1 MLLAVENRLT
11 DFRLRRLTSQGFLA
25 KPRNDMCDMSTYIV
39 RRLLIAIPTL
49 LIISFTLFAVLSLAP
64 GDPLAEFAANP
75 EVPQEVRDRIAKSL
89 GLDQPWYQRYPKWLV
104 AMAQGDFGF
113 SYASRVPVNVLIAQR
128 LPQTLKVIGIAYV
141 ISVLVAIPVGVLV
154 AIRPHNPL
162 SIGATTLAFI
172 GFSTPTFFTG
182 LLFIIL
188 FSVNLRWFP
197 MIYDTT
203 LVVTDLNS
211 LWAQVKQSIMPIM
224 VLALFQVGAMTRFV
238 RASMLENLQMD
249 YARTARAK
257 GLTERVVIMKHVLR
271 NSLIPIVTLIAL
283 GLPTIFTGAIVTE
296 QIFRIQGV
304 GELLITSLQ
313 RKDIPVTMA
322 VTFIAAVLIVLFN
335 TLADIVYGALDP
347 RIKLS

>member
-1 MLLAVENRLT
+1 
-11 DFRLRRLTSQGFLA
+11 
-25 KPRNDMCDMSTYIV
+25 MSTYIV

-49 LIISFTLFAVLSLAP
+49 LIISFVLFAVLSLAP
-64 GDPLAEFAANP
+64 GDPLAQFAANP
-75 EVPQEVRDRIAKSL
+75 EVPQEVRDRIAKSM
-89 GLDQPWYQRYPKWLV
+89 GLDKPWYERYPRWLL
-104 AMAQGDFGF
+104 AMLQGDFGF
-113 SYASRVPVNVLIAQR
+113 SYASRAPVNDLITQR
-128 LPQTLKVIGIAYV
+128 LPQTLKVIGIAYLLSIV
-141 ISVLVAIPVGVLV
+141 IAIPVGVLV
-154 AIRPHNPL
+154 AVRPHNPL

-172 GFSTPTFFTG
+172 GFSMPTFFTG
-182 LLFIIL
+182 LLFIII

-203 LVVTDLNS
+203 LEVTDLNS
-211 LWAQVKQSIMPIM
+211 LWAQIKQSIMPIM
-224 VLALFQVGAMTRFV
+224 VLALFQIGAMTRFV
-238 RASMLENLQMD
+238 RASMLDNLQMD

-257 GLTERVVIMKHVLR
+257 GLIERVVIMKHVLR

-296 QIFRIQGV
+296 QIFRIQGI

>member
-1 MLLAVENRLT
+1 
-11 DFRLRRLTSQGFLA
+11 
-25 KPRNDMCDMSTYIV
+25 MSTYIV

-49 LIISFTLFAVLSLAP
+49 LIISFVLFAVLSLAP
-64 GDPLAEFAANP
+64 GDPLAQFAANP
-75 EVPQEVRDRIAKSL
+75 EVPQEVRDRIAKSM
-89 GLDQPWYQRYPKWLV
+89 GLDKPWYERYPRWLL
-104 AMAQGDFGF
+104 AMLQGDFGF
-113 SYASRVPVNVLIAQR
+113 SYASRAPVNDLITQR
-128 LPQTLKVIGIAYV
+128 LPQTLKVIGIAYLL
-141 ISVLVAIPVGVLV
+141 SVLVAIPVGVLV
-154 AIRPHNPL
+154 AVRPHNPL

-172 GFSTPTFFTG
+172 GFSMPTFFTG
-182 LLFIIL
+182 LLFIII

-203 LVVTDLNS
+203 LEVTDLNS

-224 VLALFQVGAMTRFV
+224 VLALFQIGALTRFV

-257 GLTERVVIMKHVLR
+257 GLRERVVIMKHVLR

-283 GLPTIFTGAIVTE
+283 GLPAVFTGAIVTE
-296 QIFRIQGV
+296 QVFRIQGI

-313 RKDIPVTMA
+313 RKDIPVVMA

-335 TLADIVYGALDP
+335 TVADIVYGVLDP

>member
-1 MLLAVENRLT
+1 
-11 DFRLRRLTSQGFLA
+11 
-25 KPRNDMCDMSTYIV
+25 MSTYIV

-49 LIISFTLFAVLSLAP
+49 LIISFVLFAVLSLAP
-64 GDPLAEFAANP
+64 GDPLAQFAANP
-75 EVPQEVRDRIAKSL
+75 EVPQEVRDRIAKSM
-89 GLDQPWYQRYPKWLV
+89 GLDKPWYERYPRWLL
-104 AMAQGDFGF
+104 AMLQGDFGF
-113 SYASRVPVNVLIAQR
+113 SYASRAPVNDLITQR
-128 LPQTLKVIGIAYV
+128 LPQTLKVIGIAYLLS
-141 ISVLVAIPVGVLV
+141 ILIAIPVGVLV
-154 AIRPHNPL
+154 AVRPHNPL

-172 GFSTPTFFTG
+172 GFSMPTFFTG
-182 LLFIIL
+182 LLFIII

-203 LVVTDLNS
+203 LEVTDLNS
-211 LWAQVKQSIMPIM
+211 LWAQIKQSIMPIM
-224 VLALFQVGAMTRFV
+224 VLALFQIGAMTRFV
-238 RASMLENLQMD
+238 RASMLDNLQMD

-257 GLTERVVIMKHVLR
+257 GLIERVVIMKHVLR

-296 QIFRIQGV
+296 QIFRIQGI
-304 GELLITSLQ
+304 GELVITSLQ